1 LTKVKRRLDPF
12 FSNIKTYSTVASTI
26 VRVKG
31 MIETEK
37 RVPEKIENIDR
48 VLGKSQKKT

>member
-1 LTKVKRRLDPF
+1 VAGIKQSGEHF
-12 FSNIKTYSTVASTI
+12 NIKTYSTVASTI

-48 VLGKSQKKT
+48 VLDKSQKKT